1 MQFFE
6 RFERVARD
14 IVEKTT
20 ECITILILFGFLV
33 EHIKW
38 KFIQWIALSFL
49 IRQINRK
56 NVNNRCNFELLC
68 HLFVGMG
75 IVATIIF
82 VSLTFHIYTLFHL
95 HILFF
100 ALFFLTLFHVCYL
113 KFLETPIS
121 ILINSVC
128 WNKMHVFAANGM
140 SALCTSYTCALV
152 PYSFST
158 GKRHLYVFK
167 TIYSSLESFQWH
179 VMSAKMSLKRQKL
192 KEKTTFLTRWCANC
206 L

>member
-1 MQFFE
+1 M
-6 RFERVARD
+6 
-14 IVEKTT
+14 
-20 ECITILILFGFLV
+20 LFICRNGD
-33 EHIKW
+33 
-38 KFIQWIALSFL
+38 
-49 IRQINRK
+49 
-56 NVNNRCNFELLC
+56 RCNDHFCESNISYLYFISSA
-68 HLFVGMG
+68 HFVFC
-75 IVATIIF
+75 A
-82 VSLTFHIYTLFHL
+82 
-95 HILFF
+95 FF
-100 ALFFLTLFHVCYL
+100 FSHSFTCYL

-192 KEKTTFLTRWCANC
+192 KKTTFLTRWCANC

>member
-1 MQFFE
+1 MPFFE

-100 ALFFLTLFHVCYL
+100 ALFFLTLFHMLFEIPRDTNININKFSLL
-113 KFLETPIS
+113 KQNARFCGKWHECIMY
-121 ILINSVC
+121 IV
-128 WNKMHVFAANGM
+128 H
-140 SALCTSYTCALV
+140 LCTCTIFVFDWKKASLRFQDDIFFTGIISMTCN
-152 PYSFST
+152 
-158 GKRHLYVFK
+158 
-167 TIYSSLESFQWH
+167 E
-179 VMSAKMSLKRQKL
+179 
-192 KEKTTFLTRWCANC
+192 C
-206 L
+206 